1 MRAPAGRK
9 RFGGRFMFIDA
20 STSLETVG
28 RLNIA
33 VVGTGISALSAA
45 WLLSQR
51 HDVTVFEAENRAGGH
66 SHTVDTASNAGPVPV
81 DTGFIVYNELT
92 YPNLTALFDHL
103 GTPTKPSEM
112 SFAVSLDGGDL
123 EYSGTDIAGIFAQ
136 KSNVL
141 SFRFWSMLRD
151 TVRFYRNAPRDVAKL
166 GLTTLGQYLD
176 DNGYGEV
183 FRQDHLY
190 PMAAAVWSLPARN
203 VADYPAAAFVT
214 FCQNHG
220 LFKITDR
227 PLWRTVEGG
236 ARVYVE
242 ALCAPFK
249 DRLRLGATVRA
260 IRRELGGVF
269 IRSSHA
275 VEERF
280 DQVVIG
286 AHADQALA
294 MLADSTPDERRLL
307 GAFRY
312 SRNDVVL
319 HRDASL
325 MPRRRKVWSS
335 WNYTAKRGDPSAPV
349 SVTYW
354 MNRLQAISNATPR
367 FVTLNP
373 IVEPRADLVIQRQI
387 CEHPIFSAEAVA
399 AQDQLWSLQ
408 GCRGAWFCGA
418 YFGSGFHEDGLQA
431 GLAVAE
437 ALGNVRRPWRVA
449 NESGRIK
456 LGPAT
461 HASRRALAS

>member
-1 MRAPAGRK
+1 
-9 RFGGRFMFIDA
+9 MFIDA
-20 STSLETVG
+20 STSLEPAG

-33 VVGTGISALSAA
+33 VVGTGISGLSAA
-45 WLLSQR
+45 WLLSQK
-51 HDVTVFEAENRAGGH
+51 HDVTVFEAESRAGGH
-66 SHTVDTASNAGPVPV
+66 SHTVDTSSKAGSVAV
-81 DTGFIVYNELT
+81 DTGFIVYNEIT
-92 YPNLTALFDHL
+92 YPNLTALFAHL

-123 EYSGTDIAGIFAQ
+123 EYSGSDIAGIFAQ

-141 SFRFWSMLRD
+141 NLRFWSMLRD
-151 TVRFYRNAPRDVAKL
+151 IMRFYRHAPRDIAKL
-166 GLTTLGQYLD
+166 GLATLGEYLD
-176 DNGYGEV
+176 QNNYGEA

-190 PMAAAVWSLPARN
+190 PMAAAVWSLPAKKI
-203 VADYPAAAFVT
+203 ADYPAAAFVG

-220 LFKITDR
+220 LLKIVDR
-227 PLWRTVEGG
+227 PLWRTVDGG

-249 DRLRLGATVRA
+249 DRLRLGTPVRS

-269 IRSSHA
+269 IRA
-275 VEERF
+275 ADGGEERF

-294 MLADSTPDERRLL
+294 MLSDPTPEERQIL
-307 GAFRY
+307 GAFNY
-312 SRNDVVL
+312 SRNEVVL
-319 HRDASL
+319 HEDARL

-335 WNYTAKRGDPSAPV
+335 WNYTARRGDPQAPV

-354 MNRLQAISNATPR
+354 MNRLQTISNETPR

-373 IVEPRADLVIQRQI
+373 IDEPRAELTIQRQI
-387 CEHPIFSAEAVA
+387 CEHPIFNAEAVA

-408 GCRGAWFCGA
+408 GRRGAWFCGA

-437 ALGNVRRPWRVA
+437 ALGSVRRPWRVA
-449 NESGRIK
+449 HESGRIK
-456 LGPAT
+456 LGAPA
-461 HASRRALAS
+461 RELRGALAS